1 MDANFNTIDYQMM
14 GNDGTKLAILDNEG
28 LRQLYSSRGNSA
40 THLSYKAK
48 ENNSSLIVGS

>member
-40 THLSYKAK
+40 THSSYKAK